1 MYYQPNSK
9 LNTAQEAALKQ
20 FLDHINSIGFGIRK
34 SIVWGAADA
43 ILAQNYT
50 SLYDEEP
57 PTIGLYWP
65 AQYLK

>member
-1 MYYQPNSK
+1 MRYQPNSK
-9 LNTAQEAALKQ
+9 LNTVQEAALKQ

-34 SIVWGAADA
+34 SIVQGAADA

-50 SLYDEEP
+50 PFYDEEP

-65 AQYLK
+65 T